1 MLNYKKIKLIFGLQL
16 LFMSTLTVANNVDTT
31 PSVPPSTPPSAQN
44 IDIQSNATSS
54 NQKITNE
61 DLGRINQ
68 EINQLYNVQ
77 SNPMVNDT
85 QKNLI
90 NEQGK
95 MIIMLLEE
103 QQRLKQ
109 GQQVINQDNSDMSNY
124 YDNNFE
130 PARVK
135 VKVLKNN

>member
-1 MLNYKKIKLIFGLQL
+1 MLNYKKIRLLFGLQF
-16 LFMSTLTVANNVDTT
+16 LFISTLTVANNVDTT

-44 IDIQSNATSS
+44 IGVQSNTTSS

-103 QQRLKQ
+103 QEKLRQN
-109 GQQVINQDNSDMSNY
+109 QQIINQDNNMNNY
-124 YDNNFE
+124 YDENFE

-135 VKVLKNN
+135 VKVLKNK

>member
-16 LFMSTLTVANNVDTT
+16 LFISNLTVANNVDTT
-31 PSVPPSTPPSAQN
+31 PSLPPSSQN
-44 IDIQSNATSS
+44 IGVQSNTQSS

-77 SNPMVNDT
+77 SNPIVNDT

-135 VKVLKNN
+135 VKVLKNK

>member
-1 MLNYKKIKLIFGLQL
+1 MLNYKKIRLLFGLQL
-16 LFMSTLTVANNVDTT
+16 LFISTLTVANNVDTT

-44 IDIQSNATSS
+44 IGVQSNTPSS

-77 SNPMVNDT
+77 SNPIVNDT

-103 QQRLKQ
+103 QERLKQ
-109 GQQVINQDNSDMSNY
+109 NQQIINQDNMNNY
-124 YDNNFE
+124 YDENFE

-135 VKVLKNN
+135 VKVLKNK

>member
-16 LFMSTLTVANNVDTT
+16 LFISNLTVANNVDTT
-31 PSVPPSTPPSAQN
+31 PSLPPSSQN
-44 IDIQSNATSS
+44 IGVQSNTQSS

-77 SNPMVNDT
+77 SNPIVNDT

-109 GQQVINQDNSDMSNY
+109 GQQIINQDNMNNNY
-124 YDNNFE
+124 YDENFE

-135 VKVLKNN
+135 VKVLKNK

>member
-103 QQRLKQ
+103 QEKLRQN
-109 GQQVINQDNSDMSNY
+109 QQIINQDNNMNNY
-124 YDNNFE
+124 YDENFE

-135 VKVLKNN
+135 VKVLKNK

>member
-16 LFMSTLTVANNVDTT
+16 LFISNLTVANNVDTT
-31 PSVPPSTPPSAQN
+31 PSLPPSSQN
-44 IDIQSNATSS
+44 IGVQSNTQSS

-77 SNPMVNDT
+77 SNPIVNDT

-103 QQRLKQ
+103 QERLKQ
-109 GQQVINQDNSDMSNY
+109 NQQIINQDNMNNY
-124 YDNNFE
+124 YDENFE

-135 VKVLKNN
+135 VKVLKNK

>member
-1 MLNYKKIKLIFGLQL
+1 MLNYKKIRLLFGLQF
-16 LFMSTLTVANNVDTT
+16 LFISTLTVANNVDTT

-44 IDIQSNATSS
+44 IGVQSNTPSS

-103 QQRLKQ
+103 QERLKQ
-109 GQQVINQDNSDMSNY
+109 NQQIINQDNMNNY
-124 YDNNFE
+124 YDENFE

-135 VKVLKNN
+135 VKVLKNK

>member
-44 IDIQSNATSS
+44 IGIQSNATSS

-103 QQRLKQ
+103 QEKLRQN
-109 GQQVINQDNSDMSNY
+109 QQIINQDNNMNNY
-124 YDNNFE
+124 YDENFE

-135 VKVLKNN
+135 VKVLKNK

>member
-1 MLNYKKIKLIFGLQL
+1 MLNYKKIRLLFGLQL
-16 LFMSTLTVANNVDTT
+16 LFISTLTVANNVDTT

-44 IDIQSNATSS
+44 IGVQSNTPSS

-103 QQRLKQ
+103 QERLKQ
-109 GQQVINQDNSDMSNY
+109 NQQIINQDNMNNY
-124 YDNNFE
+124 YDENFE

-135 VKVLKNN
+135 VKVLKNK

>member
-44 IDIQSNATSS
+44 IGVQSNTPSS

-103 QQRLKQ
+103 QERLKQ
-109 GQQVINQDNSDMSNY
+109 NQQIINQDNNMNNY
-124 YDNNFE
+124 YDENFE

-135 VKVLKNN
+135 VKVLKNK

>member
-16 LFMSTLTVANNVDTT
+16 LFISNLTVANNVDTT
-31 PSVPPSTPPSAQN
+31 PSLPPSSQN
-44 IDIQSNATSS
+44 IGVQSNTQSS

-68 EINQLYNVQ
+68 LYNVQ
-77 SNPMVNDT
+77 SNPIVNDT

-135 VKVLKNN
+135 VKVLKNK